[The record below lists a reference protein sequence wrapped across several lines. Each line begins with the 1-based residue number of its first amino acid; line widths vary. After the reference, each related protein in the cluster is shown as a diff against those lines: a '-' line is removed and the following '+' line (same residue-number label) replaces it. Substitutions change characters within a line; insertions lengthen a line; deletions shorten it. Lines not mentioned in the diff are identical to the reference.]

1 MWDTTTEF
9 GRLVERQLAEEH
21 VVWLVT
27 TDRAGTPQP
36 KPVWFI
42 REGAGVLIYSQP
54 GAAKVRHI
62 AERPRVALHFNTD
75 FTGEHMVVL
84 LGAAAV
90 DPGAPP
96 ADRHDAFMAKYGASL
111 PGIDMTPAQFAA
123 SYATAIR
130 VAVERARGF

>member
-9 GRLVERQLAEEH
+9 GQLVERQLAEEH
-21 VVWLVT
+21 VLWLVT

-36 KPVWFI
+36 KLVWFV
-42 REGAGVLIYSQP
+42 REGASVLIYSQP

-62 AERPRVALHFNTD
+62 AERPRVAMHFNSD
-75 FTGEHMVVL
+75 RTGEHMVVL

-90 DPGAPP
+90 DPDAPP
-96 ADRHDAFMAKYGASL
+96 ADRHEAFMAKYAGSL
-111 PGIDMTPAQFAA
+111 PSIDMTPAQFAA

-130 VAVERARGF
+130 VRIERARGF